1 MWYVVDMV
9 AELGGMARRAGGGRS
24 LVCFSL

>member
-9 AELGGMARRAGGGRS
+9 AELGGMAKGAGGGRS
-24 LVCFSL
+24 LVCLSI